1 MILHDSNR
9 IERTLKRMSYQI
21 LEEAQE
27 SGIRLI
33 GLNSRGLAVANRIK
47 KHLEHATGKKVPVS
61 NIKSDT
67 DTPFT
72 FSEKPDKN
80 ETLVI
85 IDDVIFSG
93 ISMHRA
99 ISKIPE
105 LSEFKKVFIA
115 VLVDR
120 GHRTLPILASIVG
133 VDIPTKL
140 NEHIELRL
148 KNNEPDQIVLL
159 KNKF

>member
-1 MILHDSNR
+1 MILLDNKR

-21 LEEAQE
+21 LEEAQD
-27 SGIRLI
+27 SDTRLI
-33 GLNSRGLAVANRIK
+33 GLNTRGLSVANSIK
-47 KHLEHATGKKVPVS
+47 KHLEHATGKIISVHD
-61 NIKSDT
+61 IQSDT
-67 DTPFT
+67 DSPFT
-72 FSEKPDKN
+72 FSEKPDDN

-93 ISMHRA
+93 NSMHKA

-105 LSEFKKVFIA
+105 LSEFKKVCVA

-120 GHRTLPILASIVG
+120 GHRTLPVLASIVG

-140 NEHIELRL
+140 NENVELRL
-148 KNNEPDQIVLL
+148 KNNKPNQIVLL
-159 KNKF
+159 KK

>member
-1 MILHDSNR
+1 MILHDSKR

-27 SGIRLI
+27 TNIRLI
-33 GLNSRGLAVANRIK
+33 GLNSRGLSVANKIK
-47 KHLEHATGKKVPVS
+47 KHLEHATGEKMSVS
-61 NIKSDT
+61 NIQSDT
-67 DTPFT
+67 DTPFS
-72 FSEKPDKN
+72 FSQKPDHN

-105 LSEFKKVFIA
+105 LSEFKKVFVA

-120 GHRTLPILASIVG
+120 GHRTLPVLASIVG
-133 VDIPTKL
+133 VNIPTKL
-140 NEHIELRL
+140 NEHVELRL
-148 KNNEPDQIVLL
+148 KNNEPEAIVLL
-159 KNKF
+159 KK

>member
-159 KNKF
+159 KK

>member
-1 MILHDSNR
+1 MILHDSKR

-21 LEEAQE
+21 LEKAQD
-27 SGIRLI
+27 SDIRLI
-33 GLNSRGLAVANRIK
+33 GINSRGLSVANKIK
-47 KHLEHATGKKVPVS
+47 KYLEHATGKKISIS
-61 NIKSDT
+61 NIQSDT
-67 DTPFT
+67 ETPFT
-72 FSEKPDKN
+72 FPEKPNNN

-93 ISMHRA
+93 TSMHRA
-99 ISKIPE
+99 ISKIEE

-140 NEHIELRL
+140 NEHVELRL
-148 KNNEPDQIVLL
+148 KNNEPEEIVLL
-159 KNKF
+159 KK

>member
-1 MILHDSNR
+1 MILHDSKR

-33 GLNSRGLAVANRIK
+33 GLNTRGLAVANRIK
-47 KHLEHATGKKVPVS
+47 KHLEHATGKKVPLS
-61 NIKSDT
+61 NIKSDI
-67 DTPFT
+67 DSSFT
-72 FSEKPDKN
+72 FSEKPDNN

-120 GHRTLPILASIVG
+120 GHRSLPILASIVG

-140 NEHIELRL
+140 NEHVELRL
-148 KNNEPDQIVLL
+148 KNNEPEQIVLL
-159 KNKF
+159 KK